1 MHSSTEM
8 GRGVPLERFSA
19 TPARE
24 AALDRLAASA

>member
-8 GRGVPLERFSA
+8 GRAVPLERISA
-19 TPARE
+19 TPAGK